1 MRLILIRYK
10 KLTDLIIKH
19 TRAKKNILYHL
30 ITVHESLLNEGLL
43 KLIRTVIK
51 LRCALLTFSNGFFF
65 LKNRY

>member
-19 TRAKKNILYHL
+19 ITAKRKNILYHL
-30 ITVHESLLNEGLL
+30 ITVHEPLLNEGLL

-51 LRCALLTFSNGFFF
+51 LRCALLTFSNSFF
-65 LKNRY
+65 Y